1 MGMDRLVTSAIV
13 GDGKRGLFLVCW
25 IGDVLWPLGASKV
38 KTVVTSGEVF
48 DGKGDKN
55 ASCDY

>member
-13 GDGKRGLFLVCW
+13 GDGKRGLFLICW

-38 KTVVTSGEVF
+38 KTVVTSGEMF
-48 DGKGDKN
+48 DGKGDKHV
-55 ASCDY
+55 SCDY

>member
-1 MGMDRLVTSAIV
+1 MTSAIV

-38 KTVVTSGEVF
+38 KTVVTSGEIF